1 MDINDYIKKELKI
14 CREINAARSEMTFE
28 TAEWKL
34 KIEVIRKDPE

>member
-1 MDINDYIKKELKI
+1 MDINDYIQKELKI

-34 KIEVIRKDPE
+34 KIEVIRK